1 MTKTFGILG
10 HGSIGKR
17 HAQNLVRLGHKVLT
31 FDPSNPIPKSAPP
44 FIAMH
49 DEQDLINNAD
59 AILICSPTALHYEHL
74 VKGLFARKPIFVEKP
89 IGDTEKC
96 HFLGS
101 VMGRDPFMVGYN
113 LRFHSCVKK
122 AKEWLDNGIL
132 GQIQWASFVVGQKND
147 KLDYLRDGVILNWS
161 HEIDLALYLLGPA
174 KVLQA
179 SARVTGSGEDIA
191 DIWLQHDSG
200 ARSSIHLDYVTKPE
214 IREAWIVGANNRIGM
229 DLVGR
234 NASLGEYVHRGD
246 DSFDQNYVEEI
257 RAFIDRI
264 DGKETI
270 GCNAKEGLAALEICL
285 QARRLAGLS
294 SETFAHS
301 IPWTPPS
308 ESTPTPKSNS

>member
-17 HAQNLVRLGHKVLT
+17 HAQNLVRLGHKVLSY
-31 FDPSNPIPKSAPP
+31 DPNVLGNAT
-44 FIAMH
+44 
-49 DEQDLINNAD
+49 DEQDVINRAD
-59 AILICSPTALHYEHL
+59 AILICSPTSLHYQHL
-74 VKGLFARKPIFVEKP
+74 VQSLLSNKPIFVEKP
-89 IGDTEKC
+89 IGDTEKTF
-96 HFLGS
+96 FLSS
-101 VMGRDPFMVGYN
+101 VMGRAPFMVGYN

-122 AKEWLDNGIL
+122 AKEWIDNGIL

-246 DSFDQNYVEEI
+246 DSFDQNYVEEM

-270 GCNAKEGLAALEICL
+270 GCNAKEGLAVLEVCL
-285 QARRLAGLS
+285 QARLLSGLTNTS
-294 SETFAHS
+294 PTCSGS
-301 IPWTPPS
+301 
-308 ESTPTPKSNS
+308 STPTENSTP